1 MKVAEMFPILET
13 GLCPTKVYGIRTPYS
28 LRKIFSEFYLIFLS
42 QEIHILP
49 NLGDGGLY

>member
-1 MKVAEMFPILET
+1 MFAILEI

-28 LRKIFSEFYLIFLS
+28 LRKISEFYLIFLS

-49 NLGDGGLY
+49 NSGDGGLY